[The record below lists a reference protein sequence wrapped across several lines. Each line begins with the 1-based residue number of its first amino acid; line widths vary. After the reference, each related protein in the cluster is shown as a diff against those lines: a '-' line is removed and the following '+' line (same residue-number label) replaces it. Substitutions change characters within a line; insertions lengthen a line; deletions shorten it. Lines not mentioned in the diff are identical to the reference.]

1 VQVSDFHCVTGWS
14 VYHNTWEGIPLSAL
28 LEMAGVQSIGKYVKF
43 YSGDGV
49 YTDCLSL
56 ETAKGEDIMV
66 AVLHDGKPISAD
78 LGGPV
83 RLIVPKMFAYK
94 SVKWLQGIEL
104 VEEEHFGYWEVRGY
118 DNDAWV
124 KA

>member
-1 VQVSDFHCVTGWS
+1 
-14 VYHNTWEGIPLSAL
+14 
-28 LEMAGVQSIGKYVKF
+28 
-43 YSGDGV
+43 
-49 YTDCLSL
+49 
-56 ETAKGEDIMV
+56 MV

-104 VEEEHFGYWEVRGY
+104 IEEEHFGYWEVRGY
-118 DNDAWV
+118 DNNAWV